1 MVRKAVLN
9 YRKTMNFKTLN
20 NIAGWLTFLVAV
32 LVLAAAAE
40 PTGSLWDCGEF
51 ISGAYKLQVVHP
63 PGAPIFLLVGR
74 LFTWVA
80 SMVSSDPASIAYSVN
95 LLSAICTALTGMFIC
110 WSTSIL
116 ARLSIVERGEDP
128 IGGQAIAVAGAG
140 LVAGLVTA
148 FTSSIWFSAVEGEV
162 YAMSTFFT
170 ALTLWATL
178 KWYNLP
184 DTEDAD
190 RWLVFAVYASAL
202 SIGVHLLSLLTF
214 PALAMFYY
222 FKKAKDRTVGGT
234 FIAAIVGVAFIV
246 LIQKLIIAGIPSLWA
261 SFDKFLVNSFGLPFY
276 SGLVPVFL
284 LFGGA
289 IWYGLRRAQRTN
301 NGLLQRIV
309 VALGVTVLAYM
320 CYGTVII
327 RANANPP
334 INMNDPSDPMRLL
347 PYLNREQYGERP
359 LLRGPN
365 FDAEPRAV
373 ESEDRYGR
381 VGDRYEVVDEKVDYT
396 YAPGDQAFFPRMGD
410 GSQGRPRLYRQWI
423 EKPSGAPT
431 VSDNF
436 EFFWKYQLGW
446 MYGRYFMWNFS
457 GRQNGEQGYY
467 SWDPSSGNWIT
478 GFSFLDE
485 PRIGNQKEL
494 PDFQKNNQANN
505 KYYLI
510 PLLLGLLGAFFHAF
524 RSRTND
530 QTSDRF
536 LRVAGVLVL
545 VSLLLK
551 VFMNIAN
558 FDAYFLLVLLSGAAF
573 LFFFMDAVKRSP
585 EFAAILVLFVI
596 TGIGIIVYS
605 NQPPNEPR
613 ERDYVLAGSFFTFAI
628 WIGMSVM
635 ALYKLFSERLNMAGI
650 AAPVATVLAL
660 SAPVLMVTQNWDDH
674 SRAHHYASRDYARN
688 FLESCQPN
696 ALIFTYGDNDTYP
709 LWYCQEV
716 ENIRTDVRVVNLS
729 LIAVD
734 WYIGQLRRAV
744 NNSPAIE
751 MSIPQEKITGFKRVQ
766 VPYYSQGPER
776 EMTIQQVMKFLS
788 EDHKLQSQG
797 GRDFDTYL
805 PTRRIAIPVNRA
817 DAIAS
822 GAAMEGDTAIM
833 DTLHINL
840 GDKKNYI
847 IKDELAM
854 LDILA
859 SNLWKRPIYWAVTCR
874 EDKLLGMEDYL
885 QLEGLGLRVV
895 PFRSE
900 GDQRNYG
907 IIGCGRVAADIAF
920 DNIVNKWH
928 WGNFDQERLFVNRS
942 YLPSLQTMRV
952 TMIRVARELTAEKKN
967 DKAIALADKYFA
979 AFPSYNFAHD
989 QFSALM
995 ADVYARAGDSKKAAD
1010 KVREVAQATEQQL
1023 RFIASQ
1029 SADMQKGYQQDEQSA
1044 LATAQTLLNTA
1055 TNVMKDQ
1062 SLQDEL
1068 EKLFM
1073 TYLPSQ
1079 GLPPGGPQ

>member
-1 MVRKAVLN
+1 
-9 YRKTMNFKTLN
+9 MNFKTLN
-20 NIAGWLTFLVAV
+20 NLAGWLTFAIAA
-32 LVLAAAAE
+32 LVLGAAAE

-74 LFTWVA
+74 MFAWVG
-80 SMVSSDPASIAYSVN
+80 SMVSAEPAGIAYAVN
-95 LLSAICTALTGMFIC
+95 LLSAICTAFTALFIC

-116 ARLSIVERGEDP
+116 ARLATIERGADP
-128 IGGQAIAVAGAG
+128 VGGQALAVVGAG

-170 ALTLWATL
+170 AMTLWATL

-184 DTEDAD
+184 DTAEAD
-190 RWLVFAVYASAL
+190 RWLVFAIYATAL

-222 FKKAKDRTVGGT
+222 FKKSKNRTIGGT
-234 FIAAIVGVAFIV
+234 FIAAIIGMLFIV
-246 LIQKLIIAGIPSLWA
+246 VIQKIIIAGIPSTWS
-261 SFDKFLVNSFGLPFY
+261 SFDKLLVNSFGLPFF

-284 LFGGA
+284 LFGGG
-289 IWYGLRRAQRTN
+289 IWFGLRYARRTN

-309 VALGVTVLAYM
+309 VALGVTMIAYM

-359 LLRGPN
+359 LLMGPN
-365 FDAEPRAV
+365 FDAQPIDAEAT
-373 ESEDRYGR
+373 ERYGR
-381 VGDRYEVVDEKVDYT
+381 LGDQYAIVDEKLDYR
-396 YAPGDQAFFPRMGD
+396 YSPNDQLPFPRMGD

-423 EKPSGAPT
+423 EKPSGEPG
-431 VSDNF
+431 VGDNF

-446 MYGRYFMWNFS
+446 MYGRYFLWNFA

-467 SWDPSSGNWIT
+467 SWDPSSGNWIS

-485 PRIGNQKEL
+485 SRIGNQREL
-494 PDFQKNNQANN
+494 PDFQKNSQATN

-510 PLLLGLLGAFFHAF
+510 PVLLGLLGMFFHYF
-524 RSRTND
+524 QSRTNT
-530 QTSDRF
+530 QTSNRL
-536 LRVAGVLVL
+536 LRIGGGLALLALVL
-545 VSLLLK
+545 KAL
-551 VFMNIAN
+551 MNVAN
-558 FDAYFLLVLLSGAAF
+558 FDAYFLLFVLAAGAF
-573 LFFFMDAVKRSP
+573 LFLFMDAIKRSP

-635 ALYKLFSERLNMAGI
+635 ALYKLFSERLNLASI
-650 AAPVATVLAL
+650 AAPAATILAL
-660 SAPVLMVTQNWDDH
+660 SAPLLMVTQNWDDH
-674 SRAHHYASRDYARN
+674 SRSSHYASRDYASN
-688 FLESCQPN
+688 FLESCAPN
-696 ALIFTYGDNDTYP
+696 AIIFTYGDNDTYP

-734 WYIGQLRRAV
+734 WYIAQLRRTV
-744 NNSPAIE
+744 NNSPAIA
-751 MSIPQEKITGFKRVQ
+751 MTIPQAQINGFKRVQ
-766 VPYYSQGPER
+766 TPFYTTGTER
-776 EMTIQQVMKFLS
+776 EMTIQQVVKFLS
-788 EDHKLQSQG
+788 EDHKMQSNAE
-797 GRDFDTYL
+797 RDFDTYL

-822 GAAMEGDTAIM
+822 GAAMEGDTNMI

-874 EDKLLGMEDYL
+874 EDKLLGMENYL
-885 QLEGLGLRVV
+885 RLEGLGLRVV
-895 PFRSE
+895 PFRNQ

-907 IIGCGRVAADIAF
+907 IIGCGKVDTDRAF
-920 DNIVNKWH
+920 DNIMNKWR
-928 WGNFDQERLFVNRS
+928 WGNFDQERLFVDRS
-942 YLPSLQTMRV
+942 YMPSLQTMRV
-952 TMIRVARELTAEKKN
+952 TMIRIARELTLEKKN
-967 DKAIALADKYFA
+967 AQAIALADKYFA
-979 AFPSYNFAHD
+979 SFPAYNFAHD

-995 ADVYARAGDSKKAAD
+995 ADVYARAGDNAKAAA
-1010 KVREVAQATEQQL
+1010 KIREIAQATEQQL
-1023 RFIASQ
+1023 RFVASQ
-1029 SADMQKGYQQDEQSA
+1029 TPAFQKGYQQDQQYA
-1044 LATAQTLLNTA
+1044 MGTAQTLLNTA
-1055 TNVMKDQ
+1055 GGVLKDQ
-1062 SLQDEL
+1062 TLQNEL
-1068 EKLFM
+1068 EQMFSP
-1073 TYLPSQ
+1073 YLPPE
-1079 GLPPGGPQ
+1079 GPMPPGGGEPRE